1 MLVLLVVF
9 AGAVVYKWNAGHSRI
24 AVGTVDDGNPEH
36 ALDKKTLAKALAR
49 NLLASNLA
57 EQGAERRVT
66 AQAPL
71 QAADT
76 QSLELLDPQ
85 KAPEPPESYSFT
97 PYLGEM
103 DEARFETRLNP
114 PKRQVDSEGDA
125 WLNDPEAAVTLVQ
138 QAREAEREWTFGYLR
153 LVTHASADDIDTTL
167 ASLGVEIVGVSGD
180 LIRAKLP
187 GSSNNLKAILALPQI
202 RGLAS
207 VPPERKVAASFVSEA
222 AERSAADEA
231 PVFITLMTGDPDG
244 HWRAELQAMGVTVGR
259 FHADIRVYEANL
271 PYGSLQQVT
280 KADFVLAVEPVGIV
294 RPVHDTLVPAMGAD
308 ALRRYSSS
316 RNLFSGVDGA
326 DIPVGVMDTGLN
338 TDHLDI
344 SFNRRSICGANFVTD
359 GYWWEVDEQHDLWF
373 DRNGHGTHVTG
384 TILGAGRTKP
394 ELAGIAPNVKDI
406 RFAKVLSAESGG
418 TLYSVLDGMDFLAQ
432 STRCTW
438 SGGNDHAGQTTD
450 SEHELGHREPDL
462 RGTHGK

>member
-1 MLVLLVVF
+1 MRRYGLPMLVLLVVF

-167 ASLGVEIVGVSGD
+167 APHRGSTRSAARGAARPVCSND
-180 LIRAKLP
+180 KLSTEA
-187 GSSNNLKAILALPQI
+187 GQ
-202 RGLAS
+202 
-207 VPPERKVAASFVSEA
+207 VQVAASV
-222 AERSAADEA
+222 
-231 PVFITLMTGDPDG
+231 
-244 HWRAELQAMGVTVGR
+244 R
-259 FHADIRVYEANL
+259 F
-271 PYGSLQQVT
+271 
-280 KADFVLAVEPVGIV
+280 
-294 RPVHDTLVPAMGAD
+294 
-308 ALRRYSSS
+308 
-316 RNLFSGVDGA
+316 
-326 DIPVGVMDTGLN
+326 
-338 TDHLDI
+338 
-344 SFNRRSICGANFVTD
+344 
-359 GYWWEVDEQHDLWF
+359 
-373 DRNGHGTHVTG
+373 
-384 TILGAGRTKP
+384 
-394 ELAGIAPNVKDI
+394 
-406 RFAKVLSAESGG
+406 
-418 TLYSVLDGMDFLAQ
+418 
-432 STRCTW
+432 
-438 SGGNDHAGQTTD
+438 
-450 SEHELGHREPDL
+450 
-462 RGTHGK
+462 